1 MLIDTHAHL
10 DLAEFDRDRP
20 AVLERAKSNGVDYI
34 INVGFDQESS
44 RRSIALAARYPQ
56 IFAAVGVHP
65 HDAAK
70 ANPVVWAAIPELA
83 AAPKV
88 MALGEIGLDYYRDL
102 SPRAVQQAAF
112 RRQIGIAKDLNL
124 PIIVHNRDA
133 HADVLRILK
142 EEKAEAVGG
151 VLHCFS
157 GSWEVARE
165 CLELGFYISF
175 AGPVT
180 FTNAP
185 KLQAVAQQVPLDRLL
200 VETDCP
206 YLAPVPHRGKRNES
220 SYVRLVAEKIA
231 ALRDLT
237 FDELAAATTANA
249 RRLFG
254 F

>member
-10 DLAEFDRDRP
+10 DLEEFDRDRP
-20 AVLERAKSNGVDYI
+20 TVLDRARSNGIGYI
-34 INVGFDQESS
+34 INTGFDLESS
-44 RRSIALAARYPQ
+44 RRSIALAARHPQ

-70 ANPVVWAAIPELA
+70 ADAAVWAAIPELA

-88 MALGEIGLDYYRDL
+88 MAVGEIGLDYYRDL
-102 SPRAVQQAAF
+102 SPRTVQQAAF
-112 RRQIGIAKDLNL
+112 RRQIGIAKELNL

-133 HADVLRILK
+133 HADTLRILK
-142 EEKAEAVGG
+142 EEKAGEAGG

-157 GSWEVARE
+157 GSWEVAKE
-165 CLELGFYISF
+165 CLDLGFHISF

-185 KLQAVAQQVPLDRLL
+185 KLQDVVQKVPLDRLL

-206 YLAPVPHRGKRNES
+206 YLAPVPHRGKRNEPA
-220 SYVRLVAEKIA
+220 YVHLVAEKIA
-231 ALRDLT
+231 TLRELPLE
-237 FDELAAATTANA
+237 ELAAATTANA

>member
-20 AVLERAKSNGVDYI
+20 AVLERAWANGVDYI
-34 INVGFDQESS
+34 INIGFDLASS
-44 RRSIALAARYPQ
+44 RRSIALAAQQPR

-70 ANPVVWAAIPELA
+70 ADNSTWAALPDLA
-83 AAPKV
+83 TAPKV
-88 MALGEIGLDYYRDL
+88 MAVGEIGLDYYRDL
-102 SPRAVQQAAF
+102 SPRPVQQAAF
-112 RRQIGIAKDLNL
+112 RRQIRMARELNL

-133 HADVLRILK
+133 HADTLRILK
-142 EEKAEAVGG
+142 DEKAGEG

-157 GSWEVARE
+157 GSWEIARE
-165 CLELGFYISF
+165 CLELGFYISI

-185 KLQAVAQQVPLDRLL
+185 KLQEVAQKVPLDRLL

-220 SYVRLVAEKIA
+220 AYVRLVAEKIA
-231 ALRDLT
+231 DLRGLPLA
-237 FDELAAATTANA
+237 ELAAATSANA